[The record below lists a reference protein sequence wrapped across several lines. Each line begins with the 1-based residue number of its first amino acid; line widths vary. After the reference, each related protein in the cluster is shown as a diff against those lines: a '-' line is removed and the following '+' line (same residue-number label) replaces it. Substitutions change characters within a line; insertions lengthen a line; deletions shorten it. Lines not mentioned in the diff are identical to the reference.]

1 MIHPDSPN
9 HFIVFVLSFSIVSP
23 MSVCGGGMGNLF
35 GTRKEAGKDS
45 LVVCC
50 SLYTEVQEMT
60 CVGVGDGLSLFIF
73 QRKW

>member
-1 MIHPDSPN
+1 
-9 HFIVFVLSFSIVSP
+9 

-60 CVGVGDGLSLFIF
+60 CVGVGDGLSVFIF